1 MQKYG
6 IDNFTFE
13 VLEKTSKE
21 NLSEREKYY
30 IKFFQS
36 KEFGL
41 NERVG

>member
-1 MQKYG
+1 MQKHG